1 MQAKSKVEAYI
12 GFAIKKRAL
21 ITGSDSVSRLK
32 RADLVLLCK
41 SGSPNA
47 RKDALNA
54 GARLKCPV
62 VECGILLEDITGKQ
76 NCKIAAL
83 TDKQLAAAIMNN
95 LNQNFSV
102 VSGGIVR

>member
-1 MQAKSKVEAYI
+1 MQTKSKVETFI

-21 ITGSDSVSRLK
+21 VTGSDGVSRLK
-32 RADLVLLCK
+32 RASLVLLCK

-47 RKDALNA
+47 KKDALNA
-54 GARLKCPV
+54 GVRLNCPV
-62 VECGILLEDITGKQ
+62 VECEILLEDLTGKQ

-83 TDKQLAAAIMNN
+83 TDKQLAAAIINN

-102 VSGGIVR
+102 ISGGIVR

>member
-1 MQAKSKVEAYI
+1 MQTKSKVEAYL

-21 ITGSDSVSRLK
+21 VTGSDSVSRLR
-32 RADLVLLCK
+32 RASLILLCK
-41 SGSPNA
+41 SGSLNA
-47 RKDALNA
+47 KKDALNA

-62 VECGILLEDITGKQ
+62 VQCEILLEDITGKQ

-83 TDKQLAAAIMNN
+83 TDKQLAAAILNN

-102 VSGGIVR
+102 ISGGIVR

>member
-1 MQAKSKVEAYI
+1 MQTKSKVEAYI

-21 ITGSDSVSRLK
+21 VTGSDGVSRLR
-32 RADLVLLCK
+32 RAELVLLCQ

-47 RKDALNA
+47 KKAALNA
-54 GARLKCPV
+54 GERLKCPV
-62 VECGILLEDITGKQ
+62 VECKIPLEDITCKQ

-83 TDKQLAAAIMNN
+83 TDKQLAAAIINN

-102 VSGGIVR
+102 ISGGIVR